1 MGSLAFDKNGY
12 QQLPKMILILLA
24 STLLQLCTG
33 QNLAADLHISEHGAE
48 YNERVEYDPITK
60 AVTYQVPK
68 HNDIMANTTI
78 IHKPTD
84 SLVEFDPEAKTCTL
98 RSVPE
103 GFNPDLAVIHAF
115 SLSANNKTV
124 TPADAVHVFQLD
136 HRKGL
141 ISVER
146 RRSLLESMQELCKDV
161 DIEEIVSIR
170 VSEEEFLQ
178 RSVDPTRHS
187 SNSTRVKRSGHE
199 HITHDF
205 FTCDNTADM
214 CADKSAG
221 LRCIWYTVR
230 GSSPAYQLSHVRS
243 GDWSCTRCCESFT
256 DGKMCSCSEIND
268 EASFIRCQR
277 GLY

>member
-33 QNLAADLHISEHGAE
+33 QNLVADLHISEHGAE

-68 HNDIMANTTI
+68 HNDIVASTTI

-84 SLVEFDPEAKTCTL
+84 TMVEFDPEAKTCTL

-103 GFNPDLAVIHAF
+103 GFDPDMAVIHAF
-115 SLSANNKTV
+115 SLSVNNKTV
-124 TPADAVHVFQLD
+124 TPADAVHVFQLN

-141 ISVER
+141 ISEQR

-161 DIEEIVSIR
+161 DIEEIVAIR

-178 RSVDPTRHS
+178 RSVDPTRHH
-187 SNSTRVKRSGHE
+187 SNSTRVKRR
-199 HITHDF
+199 ITNAF
-205 FTCDNTADM
+205 FTCDDTADRCTAM
-214 CADKSAG
+214 NIGRK
-221 LRCIWYTVR
+221 CIWYKIKRFFSGTGEDGFHTV
-230 GSSPAYQLSHVRS
+230 GDFSEEYQLEHVRS
-243 GDWSCTRCCESFT
+243 GYWSCLRCCKARQN
-256 DGKMCSCSEIND
+256 GPMCRCSD
-268 EASFIRCQR
+268 
-277 GLY
+277 

>member
-33 QNLAADLHISEHGAE
+33 QNLVADLHISEHGAD

-68 HNDIMANTTI
+68 HNDIVAGTTI

-84 SLVEFDPEAKTCTL
+84 TMVGFDP
-98 RSVPE
+98 
-103 GFNPDLAVIHAF
+103 DMAVIHAF

-124 TPADAVHVFQLD
+124 TPADAVHVFQLN

-141 ISVER
+141 ISEQR

-161 DIEEIVSIR
+161 DIEEILAIR

-178 RSVDPTRHS
+178 RSVDPTRHH
-187 SNSTRVKRSGHE
+187 SNSTRVKIR
-199 HITHDF
+199 ITNAF
-205 FTCDNTADM
+205 PTCDDTAD
-214 CADKSAG
+214 
-221 LRCIWYTVR
+221 
-230 GSSPAYQLSHVRS
+230 
-243 GDWSCTRCCESFT
+243 
-256 DGKMCSCSEIND
+256 
-268 EASFIRCQR
+268 
-277 GLY
+277 

>member
-1 MGSLAFDKNGY
+1 MGSLAFENNGY

-33 QNLAADLHISEHGAE
+33 QNLGADLHISEHGAD

-68 HNDIMANTTI
+68 HNDIVASTTI

-84 SLVEFDPEAKTCTL
+84 TMGEFDPEAKTCIL
-98 RSVPE
+98 KSVPE
-103 GFNPDLAVIHAF
+103 GFDPDMAVIHAF

-124 TPADAVHVFQLD
+124 TPADAVHVFQLN

-141 ISVER
+141 ISLER
-146 RRSLLESMQELCKDV
+146 RRSLLESMQSLCKDV

-178 RSVDPTRHS
+178 RSVDPTRHH
-187 SNSTRVKRSGHE
+187 SNSTRVKRR
-199 HITHDF
+199 ITNEF
-205 FTCDNTADM
+205 FTCDVGDRCTPKDIGM
-214 CADKSAG
+214 H
-221 LRCIWYTVR
+221 CIWYTVNSTPTR
-230 GSSPAYQLSHVRS
+230 YQLEHVRS
-243 GDWSCTRCCESFT
+243 GDWACTRCCKASTNGQMCKCTDIYDDASFT
-256 DGKMCSCSEIND
+256 
-268 EASFIRCQR
+268 ACQSK
-277 GLY
+277 LYRS

>member
-1 MGSLAFDKNGY
+1 MGSLAFENNGY

-33 QNLAADLHISEHGAE
+33 QNLVADLHISEHGAD
-48 YNERVEYDPITK
+48 YNQRVEYDPITK

-68 HNDIMANTTI
+68 HNDIMASTTI

-84 SLVEFDPEAKTCTL
+84 SVLEFDPEAKTCTL

-103 GFNPDLAVIHAF
+103 GFDPDVAVIHAF
-115 SLSANNKTV
+115 SMSANNKTV

-136 HRKGL
+136 HHKGL

-161 DIEEIVSIR
+161 DIDEIVSIR

-178 RSVDPTRHS
+178 RSVDPTRHHS
-187 SNSTRVKRSGHE
+187 YSTRVKRK
-199 HITHDF
+199 ITNEF
-205 FTCDNTADM
+205 FTCDDVADR
-214 CADKSAG
+214 CTPKDIGRK
-221 LRCIWYTVR
+221 CIWYTVNGR
-230 GSSPAYQLSHVRS
+230 SPSYQLEHVRS
-243 GDWSCTRCCESFT
+243 GRWSC
-256 DGKMCSCSEIND
+256 
-268 EASFIRCQR
+268 
-277 GLY
+277 

>member
-1 MGSLAFDKNGY
+1 
-12 QQLPKMILILLA
+12 MILILLA

-33 QNLAADLHISEHGAE
+33 QNLVADLHISEHGAE

-68 HNDIMANTTI
+68 HNDIMASTTI

-84 SLVEFDPEAKTCTL
+84 TMVEFDPEAKTCTL

-103 GFNPDLAVIHAF
+103 GFDPDVAVIHAF
-115 SLSANNKTV
+115 SMSANNKTV

-161 DIEEIVSIR
+161 DIEEIVAIR

-178 RSVDPTRHS
+178 RSVDPAGHF
-187 SNSTRVKRSGHE
+187 SNNTRVKR
-199 HITHDF
+199 HITNEF
-205 FTCDNTADM
+205 FTCQNMAD
-214 CADKSAG
+214 
-221 LRCIWYTVR
+221 RCIERNGWSKSWFTLHNVDHNSQGYLIER
-230 GSSPAYQLSHVRS
+230 VRS
-243 GDWSCTRCCESFT
+243 GAWSCLRCCNDRGED
-256 DGKMCSCSEIND
+256 DGSMCYCEDILGKQIFD
-268 EASFIRCQR
+268 ECQR
-277 GLY
+277 GLYG